1 MRRKRR
7 IVIIAIVAAALLLL
21 TLSALDTRLRVV
33 SYTVSDARI
42 ETPVKIVLI
51 TDLHSCKYGEGQKT
65 LLDAIDAQAPDL
77 VLLCGDIFDDDLPND
92 NTMTVLRHVSERYR
106 CFYVS
111 GNHEYWYEDP
121 EALFDAVRTL
131 GIPILHGT
139 CETVTVGQTTLNIC
153 GIADPACAEIE
164 LDENATE
171 QRKAAREAVTAEQLQ
186 SAKDA
191 TEDGYYT
198 ILLAHRPELIETYA
212 QYGFDL
218 VVSGHAHGGQVRI
231 PGLVNGLFSPGE
243 QWFPKYAGGEYW
255 VEETLL
261 IVGRGLSREA
271 IRHVPRIWNRPEL
284 VVIELLPADQQP

>member
-51 TDLHSCKYGEGQKT
+51 ADLHSCKYGEGQKT
-65 LLDAIDAQAPDL
+65 LLDAIDAQTPDL
-77 VLLCGDIFDDDLPND
+77 VLLCGDVFDDDVSND
-92 NTMTVLRHVSERYR
+92 NTMTVLKHVSERYR

-111 GNHEYWYEDP
+111 GNHEYWHEDP
-121 EALFDAVRTL
+121 EALFGAVRSL

-139 CETVTVGQTTLNIC
+139 CETVPVGQTTLNLC
-153 GIADPACAEIE
+153 GIADPACAEIG
-164 LDENATE
+164 LDTTAVE
-171 QRKAAREAVTAEQLQ
+171 QRNAAREAVTADQLQ
-186 SAKDA
+186 SAKA
-191 TEDGYYT
+191 AAEDGHYT
-198 ILLAHRPELIETYA
+198 VLLAHRPELIDTYA

-218 VVSGHAHGGQVRI
+218 VVSGHAHGGQIRI
-231 PGLVNGLFSPGE
+231 PGLVNGLFSSGE
-243 QWFPKYAGGEYW
+243 RWFPKYAGGEYR
-255 VEETLL
+255 VDDTVM
-261 IVGRGLSREA
+261 IVSRGLSREA

-284 VVIELLPADQQP
+284 VVIELQPARP

>member
-33 SYTVSDARI
+33 SYAVSDARI
-42 ETPVKIVLI
+42 EIPVKIVLI
-51 TDLHSCKYGEGQKT
+51 ADLHSCKYGEGQKT

-77 VLLCGDIFDDDLPND
+77 VLLCGDIFDDDVSND
-92 NTMTVLRHVSERYR
+92 NTMTVLKHVSERYR

-111 GNHEYWYEDP
+111 GNHEYWHEDP
-121 EALFDAVRTL
+121 EALFGAVRAL

-139 CETVTVGQTTLNIC
+139 CETVSVGQTTLNLC
-153 GIADPACAEIE
+153 GIADPACAEIG
-164 LDENATE
+164 LDMTEVE
-171 QRKAAREAVTAEQLQ
+171 QRNAAREAVTAEQLQ

-191 TEDGYYT
+191 AEDGHYT
-198 ILLAHRPELIETYA
+198 VLLAHRPELIETYA

-231 PGLVNGLFSPGE
+231 PGLVNGLFSSGE
-243 QWFPKYAGGEYW
+243 RWFPKYAGGEYR
-255 VEETLL
+255 VDDTVM
-261 IVGRGLSREA
+261 IVSRGLSREA

-284 VVIELLPADQQP
+284 VVIELQPARP

>member
-21 TLSALDTRLRVV
+21 ILSALDTLLRVV

-51 TDLHSCKYGEGQKT
+51 ADLHSCKYGEGQKT
-65 LLDAIDAQAPDL
+65 LLDAIDAQTPDL
-77 VLLCGDIFDDDLPND
+77 VLLCGDVFDDDVSND
-92 NTMTVLRHVSERYR
+92 NTMTVLKHVSERYR

-111 GNHEYWYEDP
+111 GNHEYWHEDP
-121 EALFDAVRTL
+121 EALFGAVRAL

-139 CETVTVGQTTLNIC
+139 CETVPVGQTTLNLC
-153 GIADPACAEIE
+153 GIADPAYAEIG
-164 LDENATE
+164 LDMTEVE
-171 QRKAAREAVTAEQLQ
+171 QRNAAREAVTAEQLQ

-191 TEDGYYT
+191 AEDGHYT
-198 ILLAHRPELIETYA
+198 VLLAHRPELIETYA

-231 PGLVNGLFSPGE
+231 PGLVNGLFSSGE
-243 QWFPKYAGGEYW
+243 QWFPKYAGGEYR
-255 VEETLL
+255 VDDTVM
-261 IVGRGLSREA
+261 IVSRGLSREA

-284 VVIELLPADQQP
+284 VVIELQPARP

>member
-42 ETPVKIVLI
+42 ETPVKIELI
-51 TDLHSCKYGEGQKT
+51 ADLHSCKYGEGQKT
-65 LLDAIDAQAPDL
+65 LLDAIDAQTPDL
-77 VLLCGDIFDDDLPND
+77 VLLCGDVFDDDVSND
-92 NTMTVLRHVSERYR
+92 NTMTVLKHVSERYR

-111 GNHEYWYEDP
+111 GNHEYWHEDP
-121 EALFDAVRTL
+121 EALFGAVRSL

-139 CETVTVGQTTLNIC
+139 CETVPVGQTTLNLC
-153 GIADPACAEIE
+153 GIADPACTEIG
-164 LDENATE
+164 LDTTAVE
-171 QRKAAREAVTAEQLQ
+171 QRNAAREAITAEQLQ

-191 TEDGYYT
+191 AEDGLYT
-198 ILLAHRPELIETYA
+198 VLLAHRPELIDTYA

-218 VVSGHAHGGQVRI
+218 VVSGHAHGGQIRI
-231 PGLVNGLFSPGE
+231 PGLVNGLFSSGE
-243 QWFPKYAGGEYW
+243 RWFPKYAGGEYR
-255 VEETLL
+255 VDDTVM
-261 IVGRGLSREA
+261 IVSRGLSREA

-284 VVIELLPADQQP
+284 VVIELQPARP

>member
-51 TDLHSCKYGEGQKT
+51 TDLHSCRYGEGQKT
-65 LLDAIDAQAPDL
+65 LLDAIDAQTPDL
-77 VLLCGDIFDDDLPND
+77 VLLCGDIFDDDLLND
-92 NTMTVLRHVSERYR
+92 NTMTVLKYVSERYR

-111 GNHEYWYEDP
+111 GNHEYWHEDP
-121 EALFDAVRTL
+121 EALFGAVRTL

-139 CETVTVGQTTLNIC
+139 CETVSVRQTTLNLC
-153 GIADPACAEIE
+153 GIADPACAEIG
-164 LDENATE
+164 LDETAVE
-171 QRKAAREAVTAEQLQ
+171 QRKAAREAITAEQLQ

-191 TEDGYYT
+191 AEDGHYT
-198 ILLAHRPELIETYA
+198 VLLAHRPELIETYA

-231 PGLVNGLFSPGE
+231 PGLVNGLFSSGE
-243 QWFPKYAGGEYW
+243 RWFPKYAGGEYR
-255 VEETLL
+255 VDNVVM
-261 IVGRGLSREA
+261 IVSRGLSHEA

-284 VVIELLPADQQP
+284 VVVELKPVGNRP

>member
-33 SYTVSDARI
+33 SYAVSDARI
-42 ETPVKIVLI
+42 EIPVKIVLI
-51 TDLHSCKYGEGQKT
+51 ADLHSCKYGEGQKT
-65 LLDAIDAQAPDL
+65 LLDAIDAQAPDFE
-77 VLLCGDIFDDDLPND
+77 LLCGDIFDDDVSND
-92 NTMTVLRHVSERYR
+92 NTMTVLKHVSERYR

-111 GNHEYWYEDP
+111 GNHEYWHEDP
-121 EALFDAVRTL
+121 EALFGAVRAL

-139 CETVTVGQTTLNIC
+139 CETVSVGQTTLNLC
-153 GIADPACAEIE
+153 GIADPACAEIG
-164 LDENATE
+164 LDMTEVE
-171 QRKAAREAVTAEQLQ
+171 QRNAAREAVTAEQLQ

-191 TEDGYYT
+191 AEDGHYT
-198 ILLAHRPELIETYA
+198 VLLAHRPELIETYA

-231 PGLVNGLFSPGE
+231 PGLVNGLFSSGE
-243 QWFPKYAGGEYW
+243 RWFPKYAGGEYR
-255 VEETLL
+255 VDNVVM
-261 IVGRGLSREA
+261 IVSRGLSHEA

-284 VVIELLPADQQP
+284 VVIELQPARP

>member
-33 SYTVSDARI
+33 SYAVSDARI

-51 TDLHSCKYGEGQKT
+51 ADLHSCEYGEGQKT
-65 LLDAIDAQAPDL
+65 LLDAIDAQTPDL
-77 VLLCGDIFDDDLPND
+77 VLLCGDIFDDDVSND
-92 NTMTVLRHVSERYR
+92 NTMTVLKYVSERYR

-111 GNHEYWYEDP
+111 GNHEYWHEEP
-121 EALFDAVRTL
+121 EALFGAVRAL

-139 CETVTVGQTTLNIC
+139 RETVSVGQTTLNLC
-153 GIADPACAEIE
+153 GIADPACAEIG
-164 LDENATE
+164 LDMTEVE
-171 QRKAAREAVTAEQLQ
+171 QRNAAREAVTAEQLQ
-186 SAKDA
+186 SASDA
-191 TEDGYYT
+191 VEDGHYT
-198 ILLAHRPELIETYA
+198 VLLAHRPELIDTYA

-231 PGLVNGLFSPGE
+231 PGLVNGLFSSGE
-243 QWFPKYAGGEYW
+243 QWFPKYAGGEYR
-255 VEETLL
+255 VDDTVM
-261 IVGRGLSREA
+261 IVSRGLSREA

-284 VVIELLPADQQP
+284 VVIELQPARP

>member
-21 TLSALDTRLRVV
+21 TLSALNTRLRVV
-33 SYTVSDARI
+33 SYTASDARI

-51 TDLHSCKYGEGQKT
+51 ADLHSCKYGEGQKT
-65 LLDAIDAQAPDL
+65 LLDAIDAQTPDL
-77 VLLCGDIFDDDLPND
+77 VLLCGDVFDDDISND
-92 NTMTVLRHVSERYR
+92 NTMTVLKHVSERYR

-111 GNHEYWYEDP
+111 GNHEYWHEEP
-121 EALFDAVRTL
+121 EALFGAVRAL

-139 CETVTVGQTTLNIC
+139 CETVSVGQTTLNLC
-153 GIADPACAEIE
+153 GIADPACAEIG
-164 LDENATE
+164 LDMTEVE

-186 SAKDA
+186 SASDA
-191 TEDGYYT
+191 VEDGHYT
-198 ILLAHRPELIETYA
+198 VLLAHRPELIDTYA

-231 PGLVNGLFSPGE
+231 PGLVNGLFSSGE
-243 QWFPKYAGGEYW
+243 RWFPQYAGGEYRIDDT
-255 VEETLL
+255 VM
-261 IVGRGLSREA
+261 IVSRGLSREA

-284 VVIELLPADQQP
+284 VVIELQPARP